1 MHNVHTLCQELCS
14 VYTTGSEQGAIS
26 YGLWHVQASGEDG
39 ELQKHREKA
48 RTQIWDHAEMALAL
62 KTLPASAGDLRKV
75 GSVPGSRRSPG
86 GRHGNPLQYSC
97 LKIPWTE
104 EPGSL
109 QFIGSQGVGHEGS
122 DLACM
127 HIDKAVI
134 NSIQTPLK
142 VIGSVIKYL
151 FYRRVLKVYLYLQF
165 YRSFE
170 IKICSPY

>member
-1 MHNVHTLCQELCS
+1 
-14 VYTTGSEQGAIS
+14 
-26 YGLWHVQASGEDG
+26 
-39 ELQKHREKA
+39 
-48 RTQIWDHAEMALAL
+48 
-62 KTLPASAGDLRKV
+62 
-75 GSVPGSRRSPG
+75 
-86 GRHGNPLQYSC
+86 
-97 LKIPWTE
+97 
-104 EPGSL
+104 
-109 QFIGSQGVGHEGS
+109 
-122 DLACM
+122 M